1 MDCRTSTP
9 IEFRTKLGFNQHDLI
24 MTKEQSVLTKIIKVL
39 EREKIL
45 LQHSVLSYKIDL
57 YFVEHKL
64 AIEVDEKGHRDG
76 DRYEDIEREKTTE
89 KDVGCKLIGINP
101 DKIFF
106 FDVYVEIGKIYNHIN
121 RSCEKSLIDKI
132 SKKVMRIR
140 I

>member
-1 MDCRTSTP
+1 MDYRTSTP

-45 LQHSVLSYKIDL
+45 LQHTVLSYKIDL

-76 DRYEDIEREKTTE
+76 DRYEEIEREKTTE
-89 KDVGCKLIGINP
+89 KDVGCKLIGINL
-101 DKIFF
+101 DEKD
-106 FDVYVEIGKIYNHIN
+106 FDAYVVIGKIYNHIN

-132 SKKVMRIR
+132 SKKTMRIR

>member
-45 LQHSVLSYKIDL
+45 LQHTVLSYKIDL

-89 KDVGCKLIGINP
+89 KDVGCKLIGINL
-101 DKIFF
+101 DEKD
-106 FDVYVEIGKIYNHIN
+106 FDVYVVIGKIYNHIN

-132 SKKVMRIR
+132 SKKTMRIR

>member
-24 MTKEQSVLTKIIKVL
+24 MTKEQSVLTKIIKAL

-89 KDVGCKLIGINP
+89 KDVGCKLIGINL
-101 DKIFF
+101 DEKD
-106 FDVYVEIGKIYNHIN
+106 FDVYVVIGKIYNHIN

-132 SKKVMRIR
+132 SKKTMRIR

>member
-1 MDCRTSTP
+1 MDYRTSTP

-45 LQHSVLSYKIDL
+45 LQHTVLSYKIDL

-89 KDVGCKLIGINP
+89 KDVGCKLIGINL
-101 DKIFF
+101 DEKD
-106 FDVYVEIGKIYNHIN
+106 FDVYVVIGKIYNHIN

-132 SKKVMRIR
+132 SKKTMRIR

>member
-1 MDCRTSTP
+1 MDYRTSTP

-45 LQHSVLSYKIDL
+45 LQHTVLSYKIDL

-76 DRYEDIEREKTTE
+76 DRYEEIEREKTTE
-89 KDVGCKLIGINP
+89 KDVGCKLIGINL
-101 DKIFF
+101 DEKD
-106 FDVYVEIGKIYNHIN
+106 FDVYVVIGKIYNHIN

-132 SKKVMRIR
+132 SKKTMRIR

>member
-1 MDCRTSTP
+1 MA
-9 IEFRTKLGFNQHDLI
+9 
-24 MTKEQSVLTKIIKVL
+24 KEQSVLTKIIKVL

-45 LQHSVLSYKIDL
+45 LQHTVLSYKIDL

-64 AIEVDEKGHRDG
+64 AIEFDEKGHRDG

-101 DKIFF
+101 DEKD
-106 FDVYVEIGKIYNHIN
+106 FDVYVVIGKIYNHIN

-132 SKKVMRIR
+132 SKKTMRIR